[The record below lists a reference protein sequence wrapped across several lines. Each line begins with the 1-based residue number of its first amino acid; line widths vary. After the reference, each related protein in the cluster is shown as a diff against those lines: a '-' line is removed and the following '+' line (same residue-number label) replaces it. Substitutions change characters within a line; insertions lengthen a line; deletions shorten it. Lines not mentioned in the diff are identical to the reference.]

1 VPDSLDTTPSDDRAA
16 LRAELD
22 VLTTEAADPRH
33 HQLDTYSTAELVR
46 AMTAEEALV
55 PAAIDRAG
63 PQIAA
68 AVDAIVERMRRGGR
82 LIYLGAGTA
91 GRMGVLDASE
101 CPPTFGTDPSLV
113 IGIIAGGAGAI
124 RHAVEDAEDDTE
136 AGALDLADL
145 GLRDADTVVGLSA
158 SGRTP
163 YVVAALEFA
172 RGVGALTVAVA
183 CNTDSETSRV
193 AELTI
198 DIVVGPELLTGS
210 TRLKSGSAQ
219 KLVCNALSTLTMIR
233 LGKTYGN
240 LMVNMQATNAKL
252 RARAERTIMLATEVD
267 GATAAAALAAADGSL
282 KEAILML
289 CTGVDL
295 TEAVRLLER
304 HDGFLR
310 AAIAAADGV
319 VQE

>member
-1 VPDSLDTTPSDDRAA
+1 V

-22 VLTTEAADPRH
+22 ILTTEAADPRH
-33 HQLDTYSTAELVR
+33 QLLDTYSTAELVR
-46 AMTAEEALV
+46 AMNAEEALV
-55 PAAIDRAG
+55 SAAIDRAG

-113 IGIIAGGAGAI
+113 IGIIAGGPDAI
-124 RHAVEDAEDDTE
+124 RHAVENAEDDTE
-136 AGALDLADL
+136 AGARDLADL
-145 GLRDADTVVGLSA
+145 GLRDVDTVVGLSA

-172 RGVGALTVAVA
+172 RGVGALTIAVA
-183 CNTDSETSRV
+183 CNADSETGRV
-193 AELTI
+193 AELSI
-198 DIVVGPELLTGS
+198 DVVVGPELLTGS

-252 RARAERTIMLATEVD
+252 RARAERTIMLATDVD
-267 GATAAAALAAADGSL
+267 GATAAAALTTADGSL

-289 CTGVDL
+289 CTGVGL
-295 TEAVRLLER
+295 AEAGELLEQ

-310 AAIAAADGV
+310 AAIAAGGV
-319 VQE
+319 DQE